1 MSCWRATVLGLL
13 AAAAVAVNG
22 AAMAQPMLASSDA
35 VACLTLVAGA
45 PALVYPE
52 EMLRRKDGGTVR
64 VALRFEAA
72 DQPPRV
78 TVLDEDWQNLDGL
91 EDSVRAHVRHLR
103 VPCMPAGSPA
113 VVLRRD
119 YVFVPNDGRKVV
131 ASRARDA
138 ADQVRRDQLTC
149 IAHLTGLKSPDYP
162 AKARREELQGNVYV
176 RLRFEASDQ
185 PPRFELLAAP
195 RQSVF
200 ERAVRDYVEQL
211 RMPCLTSTPVEV
223 TQLYTFKF
231 AEGPRVLLK
240 DLNLKQLVGLA
251 RDPPSGVYFDL
262 NQMQCPFS
270 LRLRYF
276 RPQGPNQVN
285 ELDTTHPARQ
295 PFMDWLSQ
303 ITLNFPPER
312 NTELLGQSIT
322 VEVPCGTVDL

>member
-1 MSCWRATVLGLL
+1 MSCWRATGLGLL

-45 PALVYPE
+45 PPLVYPE
-52 EMLRRKDGGTVR
+52 ELLRRKDGGTVR
-64 VALRFEAA
+64 VALQFEAA

-91 EDSVRAHVRHLR
+91 EASVRAHVRHLR

-138 ADQVRRDQLTC
+138 ADQVRHDQLTC
-149 IAHLTGLKSPDYP
+149 IAHLTGLKRPDYP
-162 AKARREELQGNVYV
+162 AKALQEEWQGNVYL
-176 RLRFEASDQ
+176 RLRFESSDQ
-185 PPRFELLAAP
+185 PPKFEVLASP
-195 RQSVF
+195 HRSVF
-200 ERAVRDYVEQL
+200 EMAVRNYIEDL
-211 RMPCLTSTPVEV
+211 RMPCWVGGPVEL
-223 TQLYTFKF
+223 TQLYKF
-231 AEGPRVLLK
+231 AIEGGRRTLLK
-240 DLNLKQLVGLA
+240 DLSLQHLLRAA
-251 RDPPSGVYFDL
+251 RDVPTGVYFDL
-262 NQMQCPFS
+262 NQMHCPFS
-270 LRLRYF
+270 LRLGYF
-276 RPQGPNQVN
+276 RPHEPNQVS
-285 ELDTTHPARQ
+285 EIDTTHPERLA
-295 PFMDWLSQ
+295 FIDWLSK
-303 ITLNFPPER
+303 ITLDLPPER